1 MIVAGVMS
9 GTSADG
15 IDVAICRIGAGAD
28 GRVRVK
34 LVGWTEIRYP
44 AAVRRAVLG
53 AMNAEAMSVA
63 AMSRLHWR
71 LGALYADAVE
81 AAAKAAGVKVALVG
95 CHGQTIYHQGVGT
108 KYLGATVRATWQIG
122 EASVIAERMRVP
134 VVSDFRP
141 ADLAAGGQ
149 GAPLVPV
156 LDVCLFAHK
165 TRSRV
170 LQNLGGIGNLT
181 AIPAGGGAEDVMA
194 FDTGPA
200 NMVIDGCMER
210 VYGKRFDRNGSTGRK
225 GRVLRDV
232 VEMVLRQPYFAALPP
247 KSCGREEFGTE
258 FVTHFI
264 AACRKAGG
272 GDADVIATATAL
284 TAESILKAYR
294 DFVWAHLGQ
303 RAPLAKG
310 VDFLV
315 AGGGARNGLLME
327 ILREGFAALGVK
339 VQTMDALGI
348 PAQAKE
354 GVAFAL
360 MAWLTWHRR
369 TGNVKAATGAARDVV
384 LGKVTYGG

>member
-15 IDVAICRIGAGAD
+15 IDVAICRIGAG
-28 GRVRVK
+28 GRVK
-34 LVGWTEIRYP
+34 LVGFREMRYP
-44 AAVRRAVLG
+44 AAVRRAVLA

-63 AMSRLHWR
+63 EMSRLHWR

-81 AAAKAAGVKVALVG
+81 AAQDEAGVKVALVG
-95 CHGQTIYHQGVGT
+95 CHGQTIYHQG
-108 KYLGATVRATWQIG
+108 KASRYLGAEVRATWQIG
-122 EASVIAERMRVP
+122 EASVIAERLGVP

-149 GAPLVPV
+149 GAPLVPM

-181 AIPAGGGAEDVMA
+181 AIPAGGGAGDVMA

-200 NMVIDGCMER
+200 NMVIDGAME
-210 VYGKRFDRNGSTGRK
+210 VLYGKRFDRNGATARK
-225 GRVLRDV
+225 GRVLGDV
-232 VEMVLRQPYFAALPP
+232 VARSLKEPYFAAAPP
-247 KSCGREEFGTE
+247 KSCGREEYGTG

-264 AACRKAGG
+264 QACRAAGG
-272 GDADVIATATAL
+272 TNVDVIATATAL
-284 TAESILKAYR
+284 TVESVLKAYR

-303 RAPLAKG
+303 RAPLARG

-315 AGGGARNGLLME
+315 AGGGARNEWMME
-327 ILREGFAALGVK
+327 MLRDGFAPLGVK
-339 VQTMDALGI
+339 VKTMDALGI

-360 MAWLTWHRR
+360 MAWLTWHRQ
-369 TGNVKAATGAARDVV
+369 TGNVKAATGAAHDVV

>member
-15 IDVAICRIGAGAD
+15 IDVAICRIGAG
-28 GRVRVK
+28 GRVK
-34 LVGWTEIRYP
+34 LVGLTEMRYP
-44 AAVRRAVLG
+44 AGVRRAVLG

-81 AAAKAAGVKVALVG
+81 AAAAAAGVKVELVG
-95 CHGQTIYHQGVGT
+95 CHGQTIYHQGAASR
-108 KYLGATVRATWQIG
+108 YLGESVRATWQIG
-122 EASVIAERMRVP
+122 EASVIAERLRVP
-134 VVSDFRP
+134 VVSDFRS

-149 GAPLVPV
+149 GAPLVPM
-156 LDVCLFAHK
+156 LDVCLFAHR

-200 NMVIDGCMER
+200 NMVIDGSMEQI
-210 VYGKRFDRNGSTGRK
+210 YGKRFDRNGATGRK

-232 VEMVLRQPYFAALPP
+232 VEKMLREPYFAARPP
-247 KSCGREEFGTE
+247 KSCGREEFGTA

-272 GDADVIATATAL
+272 TDADVIATATAL
-284 TAESILKAYR
+284 TVESILKAYR
-294 DFVWAHLGQ
+294 EFVWAHLGQ
-303 RAPLAKG
+303 SAPLARG

-315 AGGGARNGLLME
+315 AGGGARNGFLME
-327 ILREGFAALGVK
+327 MLREGFAPLGVK
-339 VQTMDALGI
+339 VQVSDAVGV

-360 MAWLTWHRR
+360 LAWLTWNRR

>member
-15 IDVAICRIGAGAD
+15 IDVAVCRIGAG
-28 GRVRVK
+28 GRLK
-34 LVGWTEIRYP
+34 LMGWTEMRYS

-63 AMSRLHWR
+63 EMSRLHWR
-71 LGALYADAVE
+71 LGALYADSVE
-81 AAAKAAGVKVALVG
+81 AAAKAAGVKVELVG
-95 CHGQTIYHQGVGT
+95 CHGQTVYHQGVAS
-108 KYLGATVRATWQIG
+108 KYLGGMVKATWQIG
-122 EASVIAERMRVP
+122 EASVIAERLRVP

-141 ADLAAGGQ
+141 ADVAAGGQ
-149 GAPLVPV
+149 GAPLVPM

-181 AIPAGGGAEDVMA
+181 AIPAGGGAEDAMA

-210 VYGKRFDRNGSTGRK
+210 LYGKRFDRNGATARK

-232 VEMVLRQPYFAALPP
+232 VAAFLEEPYFAAVPP
-247 KSCGREEFGTE
+247 KSCGREEYGTQ
-258 FVTHFI
+258 FVTNFI
-264 AACRKAGG
+264 ASCRKAGG
-272 GDADVIATATAL
+272 GDADAIATATAL
-284 TAESILKAYR
+284 TAESVLKAYR
-294 DFVWAHLGQ
+294 EFVWAHLGQ

-327 ILREGFAALGVK
+327 MLRDGFAALGVK
-339 VQTMDALGI
+339 VQAMDALGI

-360 MAWLTWHRR
+360 MAWLTWNRR
-369 TGNVKAATGAARDVV
+369 AGNVKAATGAARDVV